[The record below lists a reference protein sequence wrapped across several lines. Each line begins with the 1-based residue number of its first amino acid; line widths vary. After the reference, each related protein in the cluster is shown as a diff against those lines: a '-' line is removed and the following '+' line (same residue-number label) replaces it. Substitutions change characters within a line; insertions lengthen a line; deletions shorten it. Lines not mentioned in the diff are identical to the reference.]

1 MATGIRTLRQ
11 QVAQAMDDGASL
23 DDVEQA
29 VIRQAPLSPELRSA
43 LWLYAWALDERE
55 SQPPPA
61 VERLRA

>member
-1 MATGIRTLRQ
+1 MATGIRILRQ

-43 LWLYAWALDERE
+43 LWLYAWSLDERE
-55 SQPPPA
+55 AQPPPA